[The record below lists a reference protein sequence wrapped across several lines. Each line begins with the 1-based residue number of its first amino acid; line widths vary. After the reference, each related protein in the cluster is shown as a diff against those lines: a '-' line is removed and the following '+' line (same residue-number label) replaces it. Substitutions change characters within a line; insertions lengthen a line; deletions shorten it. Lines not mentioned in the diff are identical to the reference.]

1 METRKA
7 RQSEEV
13 KIVSADSYQLDDSE
27 VPE

>member
-13 KIVSADSYQLDDSE
+13 KTVSADSYQLDDSE